1 MNKHL
6 VVLLAYDQLCTFEY
20 GCAAEV
26 FALKRPELAPNLK
39 SEWYDFAVH
48 CVDRGVY
55 LKAAGGLE
63 FKAPYRPHLL
73 ALADTIIIP
82 GWKSL
87 DAQPSAA
94 LIKALRA
101 AHKRGCRIAT
111 ICSGAFVL
119 AASGLLNGLR
129 VTTHWRYVDALVRQY
144 PDLTVM
150 PNDLY
155 VDEGLILTSAGSAA
169 GLDMMLHMV
178 NLDHGTQV
186 ANLVAQRLVLPL
198 HREGGQAQFISR
210 PVTGLDQHRL
220 SSLMEWIRTRL
231 HERLSVAQMAA
242 KAAMT
247 TRTLQ
252 RAFIDSTGL
261 SPLHWLTQE
270 RIYFAKTL
278 LEQSQESEVNLA
290 QRAGFGSLQTF
301 RYHFKARVGVSPKN
315 YRSTF
320 SAV

>member
-1 MNKHL
+1 
-6 VVLLAYDQLCTFEY
+6 
-20 GCAAEV
+20 
-26 FALKRPELAPNLK
+26 
-39 SEWYDFAVH
+39 
-48 CVDRGVY
+48 
-55 LKAAGGLE
+55 
-63 FKAPYRPHLL
+63 
-73 ALADTIIIP
+73 LADTIIIP